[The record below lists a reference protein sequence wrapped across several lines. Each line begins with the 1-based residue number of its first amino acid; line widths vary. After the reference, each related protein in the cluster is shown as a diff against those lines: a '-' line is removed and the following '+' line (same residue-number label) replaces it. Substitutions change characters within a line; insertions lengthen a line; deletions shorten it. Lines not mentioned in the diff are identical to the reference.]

1 MEATRQG
8 VQNCHTAGGYGNRS
22 YEVIRSSNWSRV
34 NRGGNSGRLV
44 VALFV
49 AKNSPTRHSGHCC
62 IQSCKVQPNAKT
74 TTNIAHHSSP
84 KGLFRFHEVR
94 TKLIQHSGFRA
105 SSLDSVLHYPSSFSL
120 LAHNSSNREHKQSN
134 TQPQQ
139 CLRWANAGKFTLHG
153 VRCPAWTTQALHHLP
168 LPLLRSFVA
177 FHR

>member
-74 TTNIAHHSSP
+74 TTNIAHHHH
-84 KGLFRFHEVR
+84 LFRFSQEREPSSSSFHN
-94 TKLIQHSGFRA
+94 RA